1 MKVVSKELS
10 EFEKCKLASSEAL
23 ILALPD
29 KEKGCMVL
37 FH

>member
-10 EFEKCKLASSEAL
+10 EFEKCKLASSEVL
-23 ILALPD
+23 IPGLSD
-29 KEKGCMVL
+29 KEKECVAS